1 MKSDIM
7 ERILED
13 LLKYY
18 LGLDDVS
25 LEAHLKEV
33 NTATK
38 ERVATIDDLQI
49 IIFSNDHNPPH
60 FHVKTKNLKID
71 AKFKIENCELIS
83 GEIGTKELKKIK
95 AFYLSP
101 KGKIVLNAIWKKKQ
115 ILQNEI
121 R

>member
-7 ERILED
+7 EKILKD

-18 LGLDDVS
+18 LGLDEIS
-25 LEAHLKEV
+25 LEKHLKEV

-38 ERVATIDDLQI
+38 ERVATIDDLQVI
-49 IIFSNDHNPPH
+49 IYSNDHNPPH

-71 AKFKIENCELIS
+71 AKFKIENCEFIS
-83 GEIGTKELKKIK
+83 GEIGSKELKKIK

-101 KGKIVLNAIWKKKQ
+101 KGKIILDTIWKKKEQ
-115 ILQNEI
+115 LQ
-121 R
+121 

>member
-1 MKSDIM
+1 MSLDIT
-7 ERILED
+7 ERILTD

-18 LGLDDVS
+18 LGLDDNA
-25 LEAHLKEV
+25 LELHLSEV
-33 NTATK
+33 DSGTK
-38 ERVATIDDLQI
+38 ERVATIDDLQVVI
-49 IIFSNDHNPPH
+49 YSNDHNPPH

-83 GEIGTKELKKIK
+83 GEINTKDLKKIK

-101 KGKIVLNAIWKKKQ
+101 KGKMVLELIWNKK
-115 ILQNEI
+115 